1 MLGLYKQDRTHYNGP
16 EPPDIQHAFICFLRG
31 LRGKK
36 VVMQRK
42 LEERGEAWAV
52 PAVILLFLVHTIC
65 DFLGLIIR
73 KILLEATMMKLSS
86 DRDSHTR

>member
-1 MLGLYKQDRTHYNGP
+1 M
-16 EPPDIQHAFICFLRG
+16 
-31 LRGKK
+31 
-36 VVMQRK
+36 MQRK